1 MNRDFKGIW
10 IPKEIWF
17 IPKLKPAYR
26 VFLAE
31 IDSLDRSS
39 GCWAQ
44 NGHFSQLFGLSK
56 NRCSEIINMLEQKGF
71 IEIERIDDDGEPIRV
86 LRLKPPFGKSN
97 PPSRNRQTPSENRRG
112 ASENRQP
119 IYKDEIYIE
128 KYKEREARALEFLKK
143 EYPSRYEQEFLM
155 RYSKKIRDLKK
166 FSQDFNDT
174 VDIEQ
179 LDYSDRVL
187 FARLNVYARNWV
199 QNQDK
204 FNAPDMNKPNYL
216 NDADI

>member
-31 IDSLDRSS
+31 IDSLDRGS

-56 NRCSEIINMLEQKGF
+56 NRCSEIIHMLEKRAF
-71 IEIERIDDDGEPIRV
+71 IEIEHVQDDGDPIRV
-86 LRLKPPFGKSN
+86 LRLKNPVEKSTAL
-97 PPSRNRQTPSENRRG
+97 SRNRQTPSENRQTP
-112 ASENRQP
+112 SENRQP

-128 KYKEREARALEFLKK
+128 KYKEREARALDFLKK

-155 RYSKKIRDLKK
+155 RHAKNIRDVKK

-179 LDYSDRVL
+179 LDYTDRVL

-204 FNAPDMNKPNYL
+204 YNAPTIDKPNYL